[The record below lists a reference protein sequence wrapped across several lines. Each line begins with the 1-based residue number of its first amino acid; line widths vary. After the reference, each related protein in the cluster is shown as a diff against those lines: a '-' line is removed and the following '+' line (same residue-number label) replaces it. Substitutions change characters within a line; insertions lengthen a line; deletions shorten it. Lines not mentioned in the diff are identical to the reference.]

1 VRAAAFDYW
10 VIGIGLLVGLV
21 ARFVVPG
28 RRPMNV
34 FLALALGAAG
44 AYGGVLVAEHYGF
57 FRHGQSVGYV
67 TALAGAV
74 AVMVVFVALFR
85 RQG

>member
-1 VRAAAFDYW
+1 V
-10 VIGIGLLVGLV
+10 
-21 ARFVVPG
+21 
-28 RRPMNV
+28 
-34 FLALALGAAG
+34 GAAG

-57 FRHGQSVGYV
+57 FRHGQVVGYV